1 MEVGRDREDEA
12 WRDGGNGP
20 QIEEMAHKGRRV
32 QGISG
37 HVKEAPK

>member
-1 MEVGRDREDEA
+1 MGRDREGEA
-12 WRDGGNGP
+12 WTDGGNGP

-37 HVKEAPK
+37 HVKEAAK